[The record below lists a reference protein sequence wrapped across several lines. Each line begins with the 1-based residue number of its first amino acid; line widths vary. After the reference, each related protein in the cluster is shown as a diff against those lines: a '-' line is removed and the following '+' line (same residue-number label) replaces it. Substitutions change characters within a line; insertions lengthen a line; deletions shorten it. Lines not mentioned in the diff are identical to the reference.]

1 MLDVRRIRET
11 PEEVKALLAIKGGD
25 YAIDQIVA
33 VDQGRRRI
41 LVELENLKALRNRVS
56 QEIADLKRQKM
67 AANDKIVEMRSVG
80 ENIQTLEGQLATS
93 GAALAELLWATP
105 NTPLAKV
112 PVGQDADAN
121 VPVYQFGQPSSF
133 SFEPLPHWEL
143 GERLGILDFERAHK
157 ITGARF
163 TVLRG
168 LGARLSRALI
178 NFMVD
183 HAVNRGYDEVFPPFL
198 ANRDSLIGT
207 GQFPKFQEDVF
218 RVEPNGLLLI
228 PTAEVPVANLHRGEI
243 LDASDLPKRYVAAT
257 SCFRSEAGA
266 AGRDTRGLIR
276 QHQFEKVELVQV
288 VRPENSEAALEEMR
302 RDAETVLED
311 LGLPFRTVL
320 LCGGDMG
327 FSQAMTYDI
336 EVWLP
341 SYSRYVEI
349 SSVSLMTDYQSRRAE
364 IRYRPSG
371 SRKTELTHTL
381 NGSALAVGRTIAA
394 ILENCQTDDGHV
406 QIPEVLRPY
415 MRVDQI

>member
-1 MLDVRRIRET
+1 
-11 PEEVKALLAIKGGD
+11 
-25 YAIDQIVA
+25 
-33 VDQGRRRI
+33 
-41 LVELENLKALRNRVS
+41 
-56 QEIADLKRQKM
+56 
-67 AANDKIVEMRSVG
+67 
-80 ENIQTLEGQLATS
+80 
-93 GAALAELLWATP
+93 
-105 NTPLAKV
+105 
-112 PVGQDADAN
+112 
-121 VPVYQFGQPSSF
+121 
-133 SFEPLPHWEL
+133 
-143 GERLGILDFERAHK
+143 
-157 ITGARF
+157 
-163 TVLRG
+163 
-168 LGARLSRALI
+168 
-178 NFMVD
+178 
-183 HAVNRGYDEVFPPFL
+183 
-198 ANRDSLIGT
+198 
-207 GQFPKFQEDVF
+207 
-218 RVEPNGLLLI
+218 
-228 PTAEVPVANLHRGEI
+228 
-243 LDASDLPKRYVAAT
+243 VAAT

>member
-25 YAIDQIVA
+25 YAIDQILD
-33 VDQGRRRI
+33 VDRERRRI

-56 QEIADLKRQKM
+56 QEIADLKRQSLG
-67 AANDKIVEMRSVG
+67 AELKILEMRSVG
-80 ENIQTLEGQLATS
+80 ENIQALEQQLT
-93 GAALAELLWATP
+93 AADTQLAELLWATP
-105 NTPLAKV
+105 NTPLPRV
-112 PVGQDADAN
+112 PTGKGAEDN
-121 VPVYQFGQPSSF
+121 VCVYVFGQPTAF
-133 SFEPLPHWEL
+133 SFDPMPHWEL
-143 GERLGILDFERAHK
+143 GERLDIFDFERAHK

-163 TVLRG
+163 TVLKG
-168 LGARLSRALI
+168 MGAKLSRALT
-178 NFMVD
+178 NFMLD
-183 HAVNRGYDEVFPPFL
+183 HAQARGYVEVLPPFL

-218 RVEPNGLLLI
+218 RIEPHGLFLI
-228 PTAEVPVANLHRGEI
+228 PTAEVPLTNLHRGEI
-243 LDASDLPKRYVAAT
+243 LEESELPKRYVAAS
-257 SCFRSEAGA
+257 SCFRAEAGA

-288 VRPENSEAALEEMR
+288 VRPQDSEETLEAMR

-311 LGLPFRTVL
+311 LELPFRTVL
-320 LCGGDMG
+320 LCGEDMG

-341 SYSRYVEI
+341 SYGRYVEI
-349 SSVSLMTDYQSRRAE
+349 SSVSSMTDYQARRSE
-364 IRYRPSG
+364 IRYRPQG

-394 ILENCQTDDGHV
+394 IVENGQTEAGRV
-406 QIPEVLRPY
+406 RLPGRLQPY
-415 MRVDQI
+415 LGVAEI